1 MAVDH
6 QSKAKSTILDAGLSL
21 YRRTFKRLRPVHV
34 GIHWLMTHTLI
45 PLLETLTGFHTMPDD
60 PFWFRLELLIKRHEA
75 ETTQH
80 FRRLI
85 QPGMTILDV
94 GAHVGYYSRIAS
106 RLTGEKGQV
115 VCFEPH
121 PKNRGYLENNTA
133 GAANVQ
139 IFPVAAAEV
148 EGTAE
153 LYDYLMMSASG
164 SLHYDES
171 LRDVQRQQ
179 LTESDYSP
187 RIAAGH
193 QVEKFI
199 VRTAPIDDCLAER
212 GINAVDLVKMDIEGA
227 ELGALR
233 GMKRTI
239 AQSPGLS
246 LIMEFNPMGLRA
258 FGHEPEAVIDEIMH
272 MGFVRV
278 QVIQSGGG
286 LFDITDNQAEVTRLT
301 DELTRN
307 MGVVNLLFTQII

>member
-6 QSKAKSTILDAGLSL
+6 QSKAKSTILDAGLAL
-21 YRRTFKRLRPVHV
+21 YRRTLKRLRPVHI
-34 GIHWLMTHTLI
+34 GIHWLMTRTLI

-60 PFWFRLELLIKRHEA
+60 PFWFRLELLIHRHEA
-75 ETTQH
+75 ETRHH

-85 QPGMTILDV
+85 QPGMTVLDV
-94 GAHVGYYSRIAS
+94 GAHVGYYTRIAS
-106 RLTGEKGQV
+106 RLIGENGRV

-121 PKNRGYLENNTA
+121 PRNRGFLENNTT
-133 GAANVQ
+133 GASNVD
-139 IFPVAAAEV
+139 ILSVAAAEQ

-193 QVEKFI
+193 QVEKFT
-199 VRTAPIDDCLAER
+199 VRTAPIDDCLQEL
-212 GINAVDLVKMDIEGA
+212 GISTVDLVKMDIEGA

-246 LIMEFNPMGLRA
+246 LIMEYNPMGLRA
-258 FGHEPEAVIDEIMH
+258 FEHEPEAVIDEIMQ

-278 QVIQSGGG
+278 QVIQPGGG
-286 LFDITDNQAEVTRLT
+286 LSDITDNQAEIRRLT
-301 DELTRN
+301 DELTGN